1 MERMIDLEKYT
12 LSVCEIARRAGAY
25 IREERRKFSLESVE
39 RKHAHDYV
47 SYVDKGSEK
56 LIVSALR
63 ELLPEA
69 GFITEEGTAEARS
82 EECGVRSEKLLWV
95 VDPLDG
101 TTNFIHQYAPY
112 AVSIALLQGRTVLLG
127 VVYEICA
134 DECFY
139 AWQGGG
145 AYVSRGEA
153 CGVRSERLRVSGQKI
168 QDALLCF
175 QFPYNSDAY
184 KPVIQRLIDRFYG
197 HAGSIRACGSAAMA
211 LCNVAAGRLDGYAE
225 QYIGQ
230 WDYMAGSL
238 IVMEAGGTVTDFA
251 GSSDFTQGNSVV
263 ATNGLIQQD
272 LLKVI
277 MSDNS
282 QERFPLVDE
291 EGRVVGS
298 ATRGECHSGS
308 RLLHPVVHLHVFN
321 SQGEVYLQKR
331 PEWKDIQPG
340 KWDTAVGGHID
351 YGETPE
357 EALTREVREELGIT
371 DFVPERVGQYV
382 FESRREREYVY
393 VHKTVYDG
401 PVSPSASELD
411 GGRFWRIDEI
421 RAAIGQGILTPNF
434 ESEFQRFFL
443 ETL

>member
-25 IREERRKFSLESVE
+25 IREERRKFSLERVE

-69 GFITEEGTAEARS
+69 GFITEEGTAGGVESDEVKS
-82 EECGVRSEKLLWV
+82 EQLLWV

-112 AVSIALLQGRTVLLG
+112 AVSIALLQGKTVLIG

-145 AYVSRGEA
+145 AWL
-153 CGVRSERLRVSGQKI
+153 CGTRNVECGMRSERLHVSSQKM
-168 QDALLCF
+168 QDALLCL

-184 KPVIQRLIDRFYG
+184 KPVMKGLIDQLYG
-197 HAGSIRACGSAAMA
+197 HVGSIRACGSAAMA
-211 LCNVAAGRLDGYAE
+211 LCQVAAGRLDGYAE

-238 IVMEAGGTVTDFA
+238 IVMEAGGQVTDYA
-251 GSSDFTQGNSVV
+251 GSEDFTQGNSVV
-263 ATNGLIQQD
+263 ATNGIIQQEF
-272 LLKVI
+272 LKVI
-277 MSDNS
+277 GN
-282 QERFPLVDE
+282 QL
-291 EGRVVGS
+291 
-298 ATRGECHSGS
+298 
-308 RLLHPVVHLHVFN
+308 
-321 SQGEVYLQKR
+321 
-331 PEWKDIQPG
+331 
-340 KWDTAVGGHID
+340 
-351 YGETPE
+351 
-357 EALTREVREELGIT
+357 
-371 DFVPERVGQYV
+371 
-382 FESRREREYVY
+382 
-393 VHKTVYDG
+393 
-401 PVSPSASELD
+401 
-411 GGRFWRIDEI
+411 
-421 RAAIGQGILTPNF
+421 
-434 ESEFQRFFL
+434 
-443 ETL
+443 

>member
-63 ELLPEA
+63 DLLPEA

-112 AVSIALLQGRTVLLG
+112 AVSIALLQGKTVLIG

-139 AWQGGG
+139 AWKGGG
-145 AYVSRGEA
+145 AWLCGVRSEE
-153 CGVRSERLRVSGQKI
+153 CGVRSERLHVSSQKM
-168 QDALLCF
+168 QDALLCL

-184 KPVIQRLIDRFYG
+184 KPVMKGLIDQLYG
-197 HAGSIRACGSAAMA
+197 HVGSIRACGSAAMA
-211 LCNVAAGRLDGYAE
+211 LCQVAAGRLDGYAE

-238 IVMEAGGTVTDFA
+238 MVMEAGGQVTDYA
-251 GSSDFTQGNSVV
+251 GSEDFTQ
-263 ATNGLIQQD
+263 
-272 LLKVI
+272 
-277 MSDNS
+277 
-282 QERFPLVDE
+282 
-291 EGRVVGS
+291 
-298 ATRGECHSGS
+298 
-308 RLLHPVVHLHVFN
+308 
-321 SQGEVYLQKR
+321 
-331 PEWKDIQPG
+331 
-340 KWDTAVGGHID
+340 
-351 YGETPE
+351 
-357 EALTREVREELGIT
+357 
-371 DFVPERVGQYV
+371 
-382 FESRREREYVY
+382 
-393 VHKTVYDG
+393 
-401 PVSPSASELD
+401 
-411 GGRFWRIDEI
+411 
-421 RAAIGQGILTPNF
+421 
-434 ESEFQRFFL
+434 
-443 ETL
+443 